1 LQNYKAKLEPQ
12 IWSSVLRSLLFPLAE
27 HGVDTQKLLIEC
39 GIDIQELEMTRG
51 QIPLSRYINFMNRAS
66 QETDDR
72 LLGIKLSKSTGPE
85 LLGALGFLFLSSRN
99 LFEGLNAICHYQNL
113 FQESTHMALEK
124 NGQYYFFR
132 YDIYGLGSL
141 DTRIDIEFSIAFT
154 ARLIRLYSNND
165 VKPLKIEFRHAP
177 SDLTKKYQQL
187 LSVPCDF
194 NQDINGI
201 YIRAEDARFKGRRF
215 DAELTRILE
224 NYLDADLASKNAVNL
239 FSDQVKRAII
249 DTQGQDF
256 PTAELIANRLG
267 VSIPTFYR
275 RLKSEEVSFKAI
287 IDEQYFEFAR
297 QYLASTQLNVYQI
310 GHLLGFST
318 SSSFIRAFK
327 KWSGGK
333 SPLNYRKSI

>member
-1 LQNYKAKLEPQ
+1 M
-12 IWSSVLRSLLFPLAE
+12 LLPLAE
-27 HGVDTQKLLIEC
+27 HHVDTQKLLIEC
-39 GIDIQELEMTRG
+39 GIDAQDLEHPRG
-51 QIPLSRYINFMNRAS
+51 QIPLSRYISFMNRAS
-66 QETDDR
+66 KETNDR
-72 LLGIKLSKSTGPE
+72 LLGVKLSKSIGPE
-85 LLGALGFLFLSSRN
+85 LLGALGFLFISSRN

-113 FQESTHMALEK
+113 FQESTHMSLEK
-124 NGQYYFFR
+124 SGQCYFFR

-141 DTRIDIEFSIAFT
+141 DTRIDIELSIAYT

-177 SDLTKKYQQL
+177 SDQAKIYQQL

-201 YIRAEDARFKGRRF
+201 YIRAEDARYKGRRF
-215 DAELTRILE
+215 DAELTRILQ
-224 NYLDADLASKNAVNL
+224 NYLDTDLASKNVVNL

-249 DTQGQDF
+249 DTQGQEF
-256 PTAELIANRLG
+256 PTAQLIANRLG

-275 RLKSEEVSFKAI
+275 RLKSEEMSFKAI
-287 IDEQYFEFAR
+287 LDEQYFEFAR
-297 QYLASTQLNVYQI
+297 HYLTDTKLNVYQI

-318 SSSFIRAFK
+318 SSAFIRAFK

-333 SPLNYRKSI
+333 SPLNYRRST